1 MAQLIDRE
9 SYIEVKLG
17 SWETLGAFHHGFS
30 IPREC
35 IVSDITVVDGWKELR
50 GMRAPGT
57 GIPKVIMLG
66 TTRYD
71 GVKDF
76 CAVYGSKPARVIAC
90 KDFEFARV
98 LITLEN

>member
-1 MAQLIDRE
+1 MATLIDHD
-9 SYIEVKLG
+9 SYVEVRLG
-17 SWETLGAFHHGFS
+17 TWETIGALHHGFS
-30 IPREC
+30 IPRER
-35 IVSDITVVDGWKELR
+35 IVSDVMVVDGWKELR

-76 CAVYGSKPARVIAC
+76 CAVYGSKPARIITC
-90 KDFEFARV
+90 RDFEFARV
-98 LITLEN
+98 LITLEG